1 MSDMVYPAA
10 GSIYLLAELNQRN
23 ANISDLIDNCVAK
36 DRKIAEQAKRIAELE
51 AELANRSP
59 DPKPQ
64 AAVSVTNGSAKPAGA
79 GERA

>member
-1 MSDMVYPAA
+1 MSEMVYPAG

-23 ANISDLIDNCVAK
+23 ANISDLIDACVAK
-36 DRKIAEQAKRIAELE
+36 DRKIAEQAQRIAQLE

-59 DPKPQ
+59 DPEPQ
-64 AAVSVTNGSAKPAGA
+64 KAIPSTNGRAKPAVA